1 MIAIFDREGVFV
13 LQGNHCI
20 SKIDSVLTEIFS
32 RLPWIPLKVHVLSV
46 CTIRAHVNVDKSF
59 YLSEV

>member
-20 SKIDSVLTEIFS
+20 SKIDSVFTEIFS
-32 RLPWIPLKVHVLSV
+32 SLPWIPLKVHELSV
-46 CTIRAHVNVDKSF
+46 CTICVHVNVDKSF